1 MENQPNE
8 TAPSANASSTPDVS
22 FRPSRFN
29 AAQEYPGLRRFH
41 FILVIVTVIKLL
53 FVTWVYSTK
62 EAATENFVWRT
73 DKVSK
78 DSGVRSTA
86 KQRAQWEAEFT
97 STFNQTLVIELAD
110 ALIMLA
116 CACLVFHYPFAS
128 TGLASLLYLI
138 SGVGIVLVH
147 ALSPELPPI
156 GWLAIGTRIGLLL
169 LLLKAFHVA
178 WQFEDEFAY
187 RESER
192 KRLATTS

>member
-8 TAPSANASSTPDVS
+8 TAPSANVSSTPDVS

-29 AAQEYPGLRRFH
+29 AAQEYPALRRFH
-41 FILVIVTVIKLL
+41 FILVIIAVIKLL
-53 FVTWVYSTK
+53 FVTWIYSTK
-62 EAATENFVWRT
+62 EAATEKFVWAA

-110 ALIMLA
+110 ALIMLT

-138 SGVGIVLVH
+138 SGVCIVIVH
-147 ALSPELPPI
+147 AISPELPPI
-156 GWLAIGTRIGLLL
+156 GWSAIGIRIGLLL

-178 WQFEDEFAY
+178 WQFEDDFAY
-187 RESER
+187 RETER